1 MVGAVPSGPVERLS
15 TNDLTVLATDRG
27 SVPMNI
33 AAALVLD
40 RAGDLSL
47 AELGTLL
54 DLRLSAV
61 PRLRQRLSVTPVGCG
76 RPVWVD
82 DASFSLQRHLSGRS
96 VSTETELLEVVADLG
111 STRLDP
117 QLPLWR
123 AVLVQGLPGDRSA
136 LVLVLHHVLADG
148 LGGLAVLAA
157 LTDGA
162 PGTDRSS
169 SQPSGAFPRPAPD
182 LRDLALDSA
191 RAHVAGL
198 RGLPAALARGLRGL
212 QELGLGNRPRLAVR
226 TSLNQP
232 TGGRRR
238 LSLAAVPLADVAA
251 AAHRAGG
258 TVNDVVLAAVVGAL
272 SDTLAA
278 RGEHPEQIVVSV
290 PVAAR
295 RGADTAHLGNEVGVR
310 PVAVP
315 TLAHHHERLAA
326 VIGLTHAARPATRA
340 ASAAPLGL
348 AFRTLARAKLFQ
360 FFIERQRLV
369 HTFETNLRG
378 PRDALHLGGH
388 RISGI
393 VPAVVSPGNVGVSFT
408 VLSYAGELTVTVV
421 ADPDLLPEQDRLT
434 HSLASLWTPCAAA
447 SWGDGARL
455 PRRPGRE
462 FGALPDREC
471 RRRSP
476 RGSCCPSVGLCL
488 LLELQQVVE
497 AGSGGNLTA
506 ARWW

>member
-40 RAGDLSL
+40 RARDLSL

-61 PRLRQRLSVTPVGCG
+61 PRLRQRLAVTPVGCG

-212 QELGLGNRPRLAVR
+212 QELGLGTPATSGGEAVAEPADRRAAQAVPGSGPPGRRRSGGAPRRRHGQRRRAR
-226 TSLNQP
+226 R
-232 TGGRRR
+232 GGRRAQR
-238 LSLAAVPLADVAA
+238 HPC
-251 AAHRAGG
+251 RA
-258 TVNDVVLAAVVGAL
+258 
-272 SDTLAA
+272 
-278 RGEHPEQIVVSV
+278 R
-290 PVAAR
+290 
-295 RGADTAHLGNEVGVR
+295 
-310 PVAVP
+310 
-315 TLAHHHERLAA
+315 
-326 VIGLTHAARPATRA
+326 
-340 ASAAPLGL
+340 
-348 AFRTLARAKLFQ
+348 
-360 FFIERQRLV
+360 
-369 HTFETNLRG
+369 
-378 PRDALHLGGH
+378 
-388 RISGI
+388 
-393 VPAVVSPGNVGVSFT
+393 
-408 VLSYAGELTVTVV
+408 
-421 ADPDLLPEQDRLT
+421 
-434 HSLASLWTPCAAA
+434 
-447 SWGDGARL
+447 
-455 PRRPGRE
+455 
-462 FGALPDREC
+462 
-471 RRRSP
+471 
-476 RGSCCPSVGLCL
+476 
-488 LLELQQVVE
+488 
-497 AGSGGNLTA
+497 
-506 ARWW
+506 